1 MASRIEDYALIGD
14 THTAGLVGRDGSID
28 WLCLPR
34 FDSAACFASLVGER
48 RNGHWQIAPR
58 APIKSSR
65 RRYRA
70 GSLVLETDFE
80 TEEGVVCVVD
90 CMSPRDQR
98 PEVVRIVEGVSG
110 RVAMAMKLVIR
121 FDYGSIV
128 PWVRRIGDALTAV
141 GGPDAVCLRTP
152 VEMEGRDF
160 TTAADFQVDAG
171 DRVPFVLQWYPSH
184 EPPPPPCDAFALCDD
199 TERWWREWSDRCAY
213 RGPWRD
219 AVVRSLVTLKA
230 LTYAPTGGVVAAPT
244 ASLPEW
250 IGGNRNWDYRFCWI
264 RDATLTLYALML
276 TSYYDE
282 AGAWRDWLLR
292 AAAGDPAALQTLYGA
307 RGERRVLEV
316 ELDWLAGYEGSRPVR
331 VGNAAVHQFQL
342 DVYGELIDCMHVAR
356 RGGLQPDEAAWAL
369 ETKVIEHVEASWR
382 LPDEGIWEVRGPR
395 QHFTYSKVMAWVA
408 IDRGV
413 KAIERYGREGP
424 LDHWRELRTVMHE
437 EICRRA
443 YDAERNTFV
452 QAYGSRSLD
461 AALLMMPLVGF
472 LPASDAR
479 VRGTLAA
486 IERELLHGGFVLRY
500 PTHEVDDGLP
510 PGEGVFLPCSFWL
523 ADNYLLQGRRDQA
536 VALFE
541 RLLELRNDLGLLAEE
556 YDPVAK
562 RQLGNFPQA
571 FTHVALVNTAVNLAK
586 RRGAARDRARP

>member
-1 MASRIEDYALIGD
+1 
-14 THTAGLVGRDGSID
+14 
-28 WLCLPR
+28 
-34 FDSAACFASLVGER
+34 
-48 RNGHWQIAPR
+48 
-58 APIKSSR
+58 
-65 RRYRA
+65 
-70 GSLVLETDFE
+70 
-80 TEEGVVCVVD
+80 
-90 CMSPRDQR
+90 
-98 PEVVRIVEGVSG
+98 
-110 RVAMAMKLVIR
+110 
-121 FDYGSIV
+121 
-128 PWVRRIGDALTAV
+128 
-141 GGPDAVCLRTP
+141 
-152 VEMEGRDF
+152 
-160 TTAADFQVDAG
+160 
-171 DRVPFVLQWYPSH
+171 
-184 EPPPPPCDAFALCDD
+184 
-199 TERWWREWSDRCAY
+199 
-213 RGPWRD
+213 
-219 AVVRSLVTLKA
+219 VTLKA

-250 IGGNRNWDYRFCWI
+250 IGGNRNWDYRYCWI

-276 TSYYDE
+276 TGYYDE

-292 AAAGDPAALQTLYGA
+292 AAAGDPAALQTIYGPC
-307 RGERRVLEV
+307 GERRILEI
-316 ELDWLAGYEGSRPVR
+316 ELDWLTGYEGSRPVR

-356 RGGLQPDEAAWAL
+356 RGGLHPDEAAWEL
-369 ETKVIEHVEASWR
+369 ETIVIEHVEACWR
-382 LPDEGIWEVRGPR
+382 RPDEGIWEVRGPR

-424 LDHWRELRTVMHE
+424 LDHWRELRAVMHE
-437 EICRRA
+437 EICRSA

-452 QAYGSRSLD
+452 QAYGSKALD

-472 LPASDAR
+472 LPASDPR

-486 IERELLHGGFVLRY
+486 IERELLQGGFVLRY
-500 PTHEVDDGLP
+500 STHEVDDGLP

-523 ADNYLLQGRRDQA
+523 ADNYLLQGRRDEA

-541 RLLELRNDLGLLAEE
+541 RLLQLTNDLGLLAEE

-586 RRGAARDRARP
+586 RHGSARDRAHS

>member
-1 MASRIEDYALIGD
+1 MIGD
-14 THTAGLVGRDGSID
+14 THAAGLVGRDGSID

-34 FDSAACFASLVGER
+34 FDSPACFASLVGQRE
-48 RNGHWQIAPR
+48 NGHWQIATR
-58 APIKSSR
+58 APAKAVR

-80 TEEGVVCVVD
+80 TDEGTVRVVD

-98 PEVVRIVEGVSG
+98 PEVIRVVEGLSG
-110 RVAMAMKLVIR
+110 RVAMAMELVIR

-128 PWVRRIGDALTAV
+128 PWVRRIGDALTAI
-141 GGPDAVCLRTP
+141 GGPDALCLRTP
-152 VEMEGRDF
+152 VETKGRDF
-160 TTAADFQVDAG
+160 TTVADFEVAAG

-184 EPPPPPCDAFALCDD
+184 EPMPAPCDALAMCQD
-199 TERWWREWSDRCAY
+199 TERWWREWSDRCTY
-213 RGPWRD
+213 QGPWRD

-250 IGGNRNWDYRFCWI
+250 IGGNRNWDYRYCWI

-276 TSYYDE
+276 TGYYDE

-292 AAAGDPAALQTLYGA
+292 AAAGDPAALQTLYGPC
-307 RGERRVLEV
+307 GERRILEI
-316 ELDWLAGYEGSRPVR
+316 ELDWLTGYEGSRPVR

-356 RGGLQPDEAAWAL
+356 RGGLQPDEAAWEL
-369 ETKVIEHVEASWR
+369 ETIVIEHVEACWR
-382 LPDEGIWEVRGPR
+382 RPDEGIWEVRGPR

-424 LDHWRELRTVMHE
+424 LDRWRELRAVMHE
-437 EICRRA
+437 EICRSA

-452 QAYGSRSLD
+452 QAYGSKALD

-472 LPASDAR
+472 LPASDPR

-500 PTHEVDDGLP
+500 STHEVDDGLP

-523 ADNYLLQGRRDQA
+523 ADNYLLQGRRDEA

-541 RLLELRNDLGLLAEE
+541 RLLQLTNDLGLLAEE

-586 RRGAARDRARP
+586 RHGSARDRARS